1 MINGKTLSED
11 EFNAL
16 DEKTKQDFEARSVAI
31 QQETIETMKKIKE
44 IEGKA
49 TDKMNSWQNNIALFA
64 VTIQVNELRNKYK
77 KFPKIQTFL
86 KDVQKDVLTNLN
98 DFIEER
104 FYKIFDV
111 WEKQFSG

>member
-1 MINGKTLSED
+1 
-11 EFNAL
+11 
-16 DEKTKQDFEARSVAI
+16 
-31 QQETIETMKKIKE
+31 MKKIKE
-44 IEGKA
+44 MENKA

-98 DFIEER
+98 DFIEDEKPNNMPAQMQMAKNANGKPWDK
-104 FYKIFDV
+104 YKVNLLIT
-111 WEKQFSG
+111 QN